1 MTVLTHD
8 PRSTCAATKVA
19 AHAAPP
25 RNFWARVFDS
35 IVAARMR
42 RAEDT
47 LHIRGDLIA
56 DLTRLGDLEDAARLN
71 ADALRH
77 WTRLS

>member
-25 RNFWARVFDS
+25 RIFWARVFDS

-56 DLTRLGDLEDAARLN
+56 DLRARHGFGNRLRNRGSG
-71 ADALRH
+71 
-77 WTRLS
+77 TP

>member
-1 MTVLTHD
+1 MAVLTHEQ
-8 PRSTCAATKVA
+8 RSACAATKA
-19 AHAAPP
+19 AAPAAP
-25 RNFWARVFDS
+25 GRSFWARVFDS

-56 DLTRLGDLEDAARLN
+56 DLRARHGFGNRLRNRGSG
-71 ADALRH
+71 
-77 WTRLS
+77 TP